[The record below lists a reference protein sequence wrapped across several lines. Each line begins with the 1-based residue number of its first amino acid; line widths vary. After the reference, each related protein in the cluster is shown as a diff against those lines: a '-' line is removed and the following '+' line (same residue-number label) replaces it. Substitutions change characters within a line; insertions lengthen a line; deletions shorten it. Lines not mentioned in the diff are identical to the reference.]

1 MRIKWVIDKIE
12 EKEGQF
18 CRINNV
24 FVFFFFTCTFA
35 IMVTYYSC
43 SIKKECMWL
52 KRLSAH
58 PDLPVLYSGLDF
70 STLWML
76 LTARK
81 GLHVDIGEFHVY
93 ITM

>member
-24 FVFFFFTCTFA
+24 LCVLFFYMYICNGNILFMFQQT
-35 IMVTYYSC
+35 
-43 SIKKECMWL
+43 ECMWL

-58 PDLPVLYSGLDF
+58 PDLPVLYSGLGF

>member
-24 FVFFFFTCTFA
+24 LCVLFFTCTFA

-58 PDLPVLYSGLDF
+58 PDLPVLYSSLGS

-76 LTARK
+76 LTAKK

-93 ITM
+93 ITT

>member
-1 MRIKWVIDKIE
+1 
-12 EKEGQF
+12 
-18 CRINNV
+18 
-24 FVFFFFTCTFA
+24 
-35 IMVTYYSC
+35 
-43 SIKKECMWL
+43 MWL

-76 LTARK
+76 LTARE

>member
-1 MRIKWVIDKIE
+1 MGHVDKME

-24 FVFFFFTCTFA
+24 LCVLFFYMYICNN

-58 PDLPVLYSGLDF
+58 PDQPVLYSSLGF
-70 STLWML
+70 SALWML
-76 LTARK
+76 LTAKK
-81 GLHVDIGEFHVY
+81 GLHVDIGDFHVY
-93 ITM
+93 ITT